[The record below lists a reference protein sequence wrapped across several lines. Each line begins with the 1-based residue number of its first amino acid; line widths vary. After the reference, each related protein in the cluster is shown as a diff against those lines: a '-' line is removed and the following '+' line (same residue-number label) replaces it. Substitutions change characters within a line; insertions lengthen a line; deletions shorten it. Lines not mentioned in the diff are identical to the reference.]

1 MGKYSV
7 SKGIQFGKGIKTLIY
22 GVEGVGKSTLAS
34 KFPKAV
40 FLDTEGSTDKYNF
53 VERYPTPTS
62 IAMLVDECNDI
73 ATSGEYQTIVIDTF
87 DKVEQMIADELC
99 TKNNKQSLEDFGY
112 GAGYSEL
119 DERVGKLLNFF
130 QDLVNKGINI
140 TILAHAKTKNFDSPL
155 GDGSY
160 TRYELK
166 LGAKTTQR
174 TASFLKEW
182 ADMILFCN
190 YKVQVI
196 ENKDKKKHGYGGERC
211 MYTTHSPAYDAKNRF
226 GLDNELPLDF
236 KSIEHIFKMNQVQ
249 GSKAE
254 PKNEQPVDVELM
266 SLGDGKAVIQAKPTE
281 ELNVTTVYQA
291 QAYTEDELKQL
302 SLLPKALV
310 DLMKADNV
318 KPSEIMDFTVSKG
331 IVTRNTPLENYPDGY
346 FDFLTTKWNEPL
358 NYIKTQRELPY

>member
-1 MGKYSV
+1 MGKYTV

-53 VERYPTPTS
+53 VERYPKPTS

-73 ATSGEYQTIVIDTF
+73 VASGEYQTIVIDTF
-87 DKVEQMIADELC
+87 DKVEQMISEELC
-99 TKNNKQSLEDFGY
+99 NANNKQSLEEFGY

-130 QDLVNKGINI
+130 QDIIEKGVNV

-211 MYTTHSPAYDAKNRF
+211 MYTPHSPAYDAKNRF
-226 GLDNELPLDF
+226 GLDNEIPLDF
-236 KSIEHIFKMNQVQ
+236 KSIEHIFKMNQSQ
-249 GSKAE
+249 S
-254 PKNEQPVDVELM
+254 KNEQPVEVNLKPISEE
-266 SLGDGKAVIQAKPTE
+266 KIAIEPKPTE
-281 ELNVTTVYQA
+281 LNVETVYQPTE
-291 QAYTEDELKQL
+291 YTEDELKQM

-318 KPSEIMDFTVSKG
+318 KPSEIMEFTVSKG
-331 IVTRNTPLENYPDGY
+331 IVTRNTPLQNYPDGY

-358 NYIKTQRELPY
+358 NYIKQQRELPY

>member
-1 MGKYSV
+1 MGKYTV

-53 VERYPTPTS
+53 VERYPKPTS

-73 ATSGEYQTIVIDTF
+73 VASGEYQTIVIDTF
-87 DKVEQMIADELC
+87 DKVEQMISEELC
-99 TKNNKQSLEDFGY
+99 NANNKQSLEEFGY

-130 QDLVNKGINI
+130 QDIIEKGVNV

-226 GLDNELPLDF
+226 GLDNEIPLDF
-236 KSIEHIFKMNQVQ
+236 KSIEHIFKMNQSQ
-249 GSKAE
+249 S
-254 PKNEQPVDVELM
+254 KNEQPVEVNLKPISEE
-266 SLGDGKAVIQAKPTE
+266 KIAIEPKPTE
-281 ELNVTTVYQA
+281 LNVETVYQPTE
-291 QAYTEDELKQL
+291 YTEDELKQM

-318 KPSEIMDFTVSKG
+318 KPSEIMEFTVSKG
-331 IVTRNTPLENYPDGY
+331 IVTRNTPLQNYPDGY

-358 NYIKTQRELPY
+358 NYIKQQRELPY

>member
-34 KFPKAV
+34 KFPKAI

-53 VERYPTPTS
+53 VERYPKPTS

-73 ATSGEYQTIVIDTF
+73 VANGEYQTIVIDTF
-87 DKVEQMIADELC
+87 DKVEQMISEELC
-99 TKNNKQSLEDFGY
+99 TANNKQSLEEFGY

-130 QDLVNKGINI
+130 QDIIEKGINV
-140 TILAHAKTKNFDSPL
+140 TILAHARTKNFDSPL

-236 KSIEHIFKMNQVQ
+236 KAIEHIFKMNQSQ
-249 GSKAE
+249 S
-254 PKNEQPVDVELM
+254 KNEQPIEVNLKPISEE
-266 SLGDGKAVIQAKPTE
+266 KIAIEPKPTE
-281 ELNVTTVYQA
+281 LNVETIYQPT
-291 QAYTEDELKQL
+291 AYTEDELKQM

-331 IVTRNTPLENYPDGY
+331 IVTRNTPLKNYPDGY

>member
-99 TKNNKQSLEDFGY
+99 TKSNKQSLEDFGY

-236 KSIEHIFKMNQVQ
+236 KSIEHIFKMNQSQ
-249 GSKAE
+249 S
-254 PKNEQPVDVELM
+254 KNEQPIDVNLKPISE
-266 SLGDGKAVIQAKPTE
+266 DKVAIEPKAA
-281 ELNVTTVYQA
+281 ELNVETIYQPTE
-291 QAYTEDELKQL
+291 YTEDELKQL
-302 SLLPKALV
+302 EILPKALV
-310 DLMKADNV
+310 DLMKADNI

-331 IVTRNTPLENYPDGY
+331 IVTKNTPLSNYPKEY
-346 FDFLTTKWNEPL
+346 LEFLTTKWDEPL

>member
-7 SKGIQFGKGIKTLIY
+7 NKGIQFGKGIKTLIY

-34 KFPKAV
+34 KFPKPI

-53 VERYPTPTS
+53 VERYPKPTS
-62 IAMLVDECNDI
+62 VAMLVDECNDI
-73 ATSGEYQTIVIDTF
+73 VANGEYQTIVIDTF
-87 DKVEQMIADELC
+87 DKIEQMISEELC
-99 TKNNKQSLEDFGY
+99 NANNKQSLEDFGY

-130 QDLVNKGINI
+130 QDIIEKGINV
-140 TILAHAKTKNFDSPL
+140 TILAHARTKNFDSPL

-196 ENKDKKKHGYGGERC
+196 ENKDKKKHGYGGKRC

-236 KSIEHIFKMNQVQ
+236 KAIEHIFKMNQSQ
-249 GSKAE
+249 S
-254 PKNEQPVDVELM
+254 KNEQPIEVNLKPISDEKVAIEP
-266 SLGDGKAVIQAKPTE
+266 KAT
-281 ELNVTTVYQA
+281 ELNVETIYQPTE
-291 QAYTEDELKQL
+291 YTEDELKQM

-331 IVTRNTPLENYPDGY
+331 IVTRNTPLQNYPDGY

>member
-1 MGKYSV
+1 MSKYTV

-34 KFPKAV
+34 KFPKPI

-53 VERYPTPTS
+53 VERYPKPTS

-73 ATSGEYQTIVIDTF
+73 VANGEYQTIVIDTF
-87 DKVEQMIADELC
+87 DKVEQMISEELC
-99 TKNNKQSLEDFGY
+99 AANNKQSLEEFGY

-130 QDLVNKGINI
+130 QDIIEKGINV

-236 KSIEHIFKMNQVQ
+236 KAIEHIFKMNQSQ
-249 GSKAE
+249 SE
-254 PKNEQPVDVELM
+254 NEQPIEVNLKPISEE
-266 SLGDGKAVIQAKPTE
+266 KIAIEPKPTE
-281 ELNVTTVYQA
+281 MNIETIYQPTE
-291 QAYTEDELKQL
+291 YTEDELKQM

-331 IVTRNTPLENYPDGY
+331 IVTRNTPLQNYPDGY

-358 NYIKTQRELPY
+358 NYIKEQRELPF

>member
-1 MGKYSV
+1 MSKYTV

-34 KFPKAV
+34 KFPKPI

-53 VERYPTPTS
+53 VERYPKPTS

-73 ATSGEYQTIVIDTF
+73 VANGEYQTIVIDTF
-87 DKVEQMIADELC
+87 DKVEQMISEELC
-99 TKNNKQSLEDFGY
+99 AANNKQSLEEFGY

-130 QDLVNKGINI
+130 QDIIEKGMNV

-226 GLDNELPLDF
+226 GLDNELPLEF
-236 KSIEHIFKMNQVQ
+236 KAIEHIFKVNQSQ
-249 GSKAE
+249 S
-254 PKNEQPVDVELM
+254 KNEQPIEMNLKPI
-266 SLGDGKAVIQAKPTE
+266 SEEKIAIEPKPTE
-281 ELNVTTVYQA
+281 MNIETIYQPTE
-291 QAYTEDELKQL
+291 YTEDELKQM

-331 IVTRNTPLENYPDGY
+331 IVTRNTPLQNYPDGY

-358 NYIKTQRELPY
+358 NYIKEQRELPF

>member
-1 MGKYSV
+1 MGKYQV
-7 SKGIQFGKGIKTLIY
+7 NKGIQFGKGIKTLIY

-99 TKNNKQSLEDFGY
+99 TKSNKQSLEDFGY
-112 GAGYSEL
+112 GEGYSKL
-119 DERVGKLLNFF
+119 DELVGKLLNFF

-249 GSKAE
+249 GGKLE
-254 PKNEQPVDVELM
+254 PKNEQPVDVEIK
-266 SLGDGKAVIQAKPTE
+266 SLGDDKVAIQPKPTE
-281 ELNVTTVYQA
+281 ELNITTVYQA
-291 QAYTEDELKQL
+291 QAYTEEELKQL
-302 SLLPKALV
+302 EILPKALV

-331 IVTRNTPLENYPDGY
+331 IVTKNTPLSNYPKEY
-346 FDFLTTKWNEPL
+346 LEFLTTKWDEPL

>member
-1 MGKYSV
+1 MGKYQV
-7 SKGIQFGKGIKTLIY
+7 NKGIQFGKGIKTLIY

-99 TKNNKQSLEDFGY
+99 TKSNKQSLEDFGY
-112 GAGYSEL
+112 GAGYAEL

-236 KSIEHIFKMNQVQ
+236 KSIEHIFKMNQSQ
-249 GSKAE
+249 S
-254 PKNEQPVDVELM
+254 KNEQPIDVNLKPISEEKVAIEP
-266 SLGDGKAVIQAKPTE
+266 KAA
-281 ELNVTTVYQA
+281 ELNVETVYQPTE
-291 QAYTEDELKQL
+291 YTEDELKQM

-331 IVTRNTPLENYPDGY
+331 IVTKNTPLSNYPKEY
-346 FDFLTTKWNEPL
+346 LEFLTTKWDEPL

>member
-1 MGKYSV
+1 MSKYTV

-34 KFPKAV
+34 KFPKPI

-53 VERYPTPTS
+53 VERYPKPTS

-73 ATSGEYQTIVIDTF
+73 VANGEYQTIVIDTF
-87 DKVEQMIADELC
+87 DKVEQMISEELC
-99 TKNNKQSLEDFGY
+99 AANNKQSLEEFGY

-130 QDLVNKGINI
+130 QDIIEKGMNV

-236 KSIEHIFKMNQVQ
+236 KAIEHIFKMNQSQ
-249 GSKAE
+249 S
-254 PKNEQPVDVELM
+254 KNEQPIEVNLKPISEE
-266 SLGDGKAVIQAKPTE
+266 KIAIEPKPTE
-281 ELNVTTVYQA
+281 MNIETIYQPTE
-291 QAYTEDELKQL
+291 YTEDELKQM

-331 IVTRNTPLENYPDGY
+331 IVTRNTPLQNYPDGY

-358 NYIKTQRELPY
+358 NYIKEQRELPF

>member
-1 MGKYSV
+1 MGKYTV
-7 SKGIQFGKGIKTLIY
+7 NKGIQFGKGIKTLIY

-34 KFPKAV
+34 KFPKPI

-53 VERYPTPTS
+53 VERYPKPTS

-73 ATSGEYQTIVIDTF
+73 VANGEYQTIVIDTF
-87 DKVEQMIADELC
+87 DKVEQMISEELC
-99 TKNNKQSLEDFGY
+99 TANNKQSLEDFGY
-112 GAGYSEL
+112 GEGYSKL
-119 DERVGKLLNFF
+119 DELVGKLLNFF
-130 QDLVNKGINI
+130 QDIIEKGINV

-236 KSIEHIFKMNQVQ
+236 KAIEHIFKMNQSQ
-249 GSKAE
+249 S
-254 PKNEQPVDVELM
+254 KNEQPIEVNLKPISEE
-266 SLGDGKAVIQAKPTE
+266 KIAIEPKPTE
-281 ELNVTTVYQA
+281 LNVETIYQPT
-291 QAYTEDELKQL
+291 AYTEDELKQM

-331 IVTRNTPLENYPDGY
+331 IVTRNTPLQNYPDGY

>member
-1 MGKYSV
+1 MSKYTV

-34 KFPKAV
+34 KFPKPI

-53 VERYPTPTS
+53 VERYPKPTS

-73 ATSGEYQTIVIDTF
+73 VANGEYQTIVIDTF
-87 DKVEQMIADELC
+87 DKVEQMISEELC
-99 TKNNKQSLEDFGY
+99 VANNKQSLEEFGY

-130 QDLVNKGINI
+130 QDIIEKGINV

-236 KSIEHIFKMNQVQ
+236 KAIEHIFKMNQSQ
-249 GSKAE
+249 SE
-254 PKNEQPVDVELM
+254 NEQPIEVNLKPISEE
-266 SLGDGKAVIQAKPTE
+266 KIAIEPKPTE
-281 ELNVTTVYQA
+281 MNIETIYQPTE
-291 QAYTEDELKQL
+291 YTEDELKQM

-331 IVTRNTPLENYPDGY
+331 IVTRNTPLQNYPDGY

-358 NYIKTQRELPY
+358 NYIKEQRELPF

>member
-7 SKGIQFGKGIKTLIY
+7 NKGIQFGKGIKTLIY

-34 KFPKAV
+34 KFPKPI

-53 VERYPTPTS
+53 VERYPKPTS

-73 ATSGEYQTIVIDTF
+73 VANGEYQTIVIDTF
-87 DKVEQMIADELC
+87 DKIEQMISEELC
-99 TKNNKQSLEDFGY
+99 NANNKQSLEEFGY

-130 QDLVNKGINI
+130 QDIIEKGINV
-140 TILAHAKTKNFDSPL
+140 TILAHARTKNFDSPL

-236 KSIEHIFKMNQVQ
+236 KAIEHIFKMNQSQ
-249 GSKAE
+249 S
-254 PKNEQPVDVELM
+254 KNEQPIEVNLKPISEE
-266 SLGDGKAVIQAKPTE
+266 KIAIEPKPTE
-281 ELNVTTVYQA
+281 LNVETIYQPT
-291 QAYTEDELKQL
+291 AYTEDELKQM

-331 IVTRNTPLENYPDGY
+331 IVTRNTPLKNYPDGY

>member
-1 MGKYSV
+1 MGKYTV

-53 VERYPTPTS
+53 VERYPKPTS

-73 ATSGEYQTIVIDTF
+73 VANGEYQTIVIDTF
-87 DKVEQMIADELC
+87 DKIEQMISEELC
-99 TKNNKQSLEDFGY
+99 TANNKQSLEDFGY

-130 QDLVNKGINI
+130 QDIIEKGINV
-140 TILAHAKTKNFDSPL
+140 TILAHAKTKTFDSPL

-236 KSIEHIFKMNQVQ
+236 KAIEHIFKMNQSQ
-249 GSKAE
+249 S
-254 PKNEQPVDVELM
+254 KNEQPIEVNLKPIGEE
-266 SLGDGKAVIQAKPTE
+266 KIAIEPKPTE
-281 ELNVTTVYQA
+281 LKVETIYQPTE
-291 QAYTEDELKQL
+291 YTEDELKQM
-302 SLLPKALV
+302 SLLPQALV

>member
-1 MGKYSV
+1 MGEYIV

-53 VERYPTPTS
+53 VERYPKPTS

-73 ATSGEYQTIVIDTF
+73 VASGEYQTIVIDTF
-87 DKVEQMIADELC
+87 DKVEQMISEELC
-99 TKNNKQSLEDFGY
+99 NANNKQSLEEFGY

-130 QDLVNKGINI
+130 QDIIEKGVNV

-249 GSKAE
+249 GGKLE
-254 PKNEQPVDVELM
+254 QKNEQPVDVEIKP
-266 SLGDGKAVIQAKPTE
+266 LGDGKAVIQAKPTE

-291 QAYTEDELKQL
+291 QAYTEEELKQL
-302 SLLPKALV
+302 EILPKALV

-331 IVTRNTPLENYPDGY
+331 IVTRNTPLSNYPKEY
-346 FDFLTTKWNEPL
+346 LEFLTTKWDEPL

>member
-7 SKGIQFGKGIKTLIY
+7 NKGIQFGKGIKTLIY

-34 KFPKAV
+34 KFPKAI

-53 VERYPTPTS
+53 VERYPKPTS

-73 ATSGEYQTIVIDTF
+73 VANGEYQTIVIDTF
-87 DKVEQMIADELC
+87 DKIEQMISEELC
-99 TKNNKQSLEDFGY
+99 TANNKQSLEDFGY

-130 QDLVNKGINI
+130 QDIIEKGINV
-140 TILAHAKTKNFDSPL
+140 TILAHARTKNFDSPL

-236 KSIEHIFKMNQVQ
+236 KVIEHIFKMNQSQ
-249 GSKAE
+249 S
-254 PKNEQPVDVELM
+254 KNEQPIEVNLKPISEE
-266 SLGDGKAVIQAKPTE
+266 KIAIEPKPTE
-281 ELNVTTVYQA
+281 LNVETIYQPT
-291 QAYTEDELKQL
+291 AYTEDELKQM

-331 IVTRNTPLENYPDGY
+331 IVTRNTPLKNYPDGY

>member
-7 SKGIQFGKGIKTLIY
+7 SRGIQFGKGIKTLIY
-22 GVEGVGKSTLAS
+22 GVEGVGKTTLAS

-87 DKVEQMIADELC
+87 DKVEQMIADELL

-160 TRYELK
+160 TRYELN
-166 LGAKTTQR
+166 LVQR
-174 TASFLKEW
+174 QHNVL
-182 ADMILFCN
+182 
-190 YKVQVI
+190 
-196 ENKDKKKHGYGGERC
+196 R
-211 MYTTHSPAYDAKNRF
+211 HS
-226 GLDNELPLDF
+226 
-236 KSIEHIFKMNQVQ
+236 
-249 GSKAE
+249 
-254 PKNEQPVDVELM
+254 
-266 SLGDGKAVIQAKPTE
+266 
-281 ELNVTTVYQA
+281 
-291 QAYTEDELKQL
+291 
-302 SLLPKALV
+302 
-310 DLMKADNV
+310 
-318 KPSEIMDFTVSKG
+318 
-331 IVTRNTPLENYPDGY
+331 
-346 FDFLTTKWNEPL
+346 
-358 NYIKTQRELPY
+358 

>member
-1 MGKYSV
+1 MSKYTV
-7 SKGIQFGKGIKTLIY
+7 SKGIQLGKGIKTLIY

-34 KFPKAV
+34 KFPKPI

-53 VERYPTPTS
+53 VERYPKPTS

-73 ATSGEYQTIVIDTF
+73 VANGEYQTIVIDTF
-87 DKVEQMIADELC
+87 DKVEQMISEELC
-99 TKNNKQSLEDFGY
+99 AANNKQSLEEFGY

-130 QDLVNKGINI
+130 QDIIEKGMNV

-236 KSIEHIFKMNQVQ
+236 KAIEHIFKVNQSQ
-249 GSKAE
+249 S
-254 PKNEQPVDVELM
+254 KNEQPIEMNLKPI
-266 SLGDGKAVIQAKPTE
+266 SEEKIVIEPKPTE
-281 ELNVTTVYQA
+281 MNIETIYQPTE
-291 QAYTEDELKQL
+291 YTEDELKQM
-302 SLLPKALV
+302 SSLPKALV

-331 IVTRNTPLENYPDGY
+331 IVTRNTPLQNYPDGY

-358 NYIKTQRELPY
+358 NYIKEQRELPF

>member
-1 MGKYSV
+1 MSKYSV

-99 TKNNKQSLEDFGY
+99 TKSNKQSLEDFGY
-112 GAGYSEL
+112 GAGYAEL

-236 KSIEHIFKMNQVQ
+236 KAIEHIFKMNQSQ
-249 GSKAE
+249 S
-254 PKNEQPVDVELM
+254 KNEQPVEVNLKPISEDKVAIEP
-266 SLGDGKAVIQAKPTE
+266 KAT
-281 ELNVTTVYQA
+281 ELNVETIYQPTE
-291 QAYTEDELKQL
+291 YTEEELKQL
-302 SLLPKALV
+302 EILPKALV

>member
-1 MGKYSV
+1 MGKYQV
-7 SKGIQFGKGIKTLIY
+7 NKGIQFGKGIKTLIY

-34 KFPKAV
+34 KFPKAI

-87 DKVEQMIADELC
+87 DKVEQMIAGESC
-99 TKNNKQSLEDFGY
+99 AKSNKQSLEDFGY
-112 GAGYSEL
+112 GEGYAKL
-119 DERVGKLLNFF
+119 DELVGKLLNFF
-130 QDLVNKGINI
+130 QELIDKGINV

-226 GLDNELPLDF
+226 GLDTELPLDF
-236 KSIEHIFKMNQVQ
+236 KSIEHIFKMNQSQ
-249 GSKAE
+249 S
-254 PKNEQPVDVELM
+254 KNEQPIDVNLKPISEEKVAIEP
-266 SLGDGKAVIQAKPTE
+266 KAA
-281 ELNVTTVYQA
+281 ELNVETVYQPTE
-291 QAYTEDELKQL
+291 YTEDELKQM

-331 IVTRNTPLENYPDGY
+331 IVTKNTPLSNYPKEY
-346 FDFLTTKWNEPL
+346 LEFLTTKWDEPL

>member
-1 MGKYSV
+1 MGKYQV
-7 SKGIQFGKGIKTLIY
+7 NKGIQFGKGIKTLIY

-34 KFPKAV
+34 KFPKAI

-99 TKNNKQSLEDFGY
+99 TKSNKQSLEDFGY
-112 GAGYSEL
+112 GEGYAKL
-119 DERVGKLLNFF
+119 DELVGKLLNFF
-130 QDLVNKGINI
+130 QELIDKGINV

-211 MYTTHSPAYDAKNRF
+211 MYTTHSPAYDAK
-226 GLDNELPLDF
+226 
-236 KSIEHIFKMNQVQ
+236 I
-249 GSKAE
+249 
-254 PKNEQPVDVELM
+254 
-266 SLGDGKAVIQAKPTE
+266 
-281 ELNVTTVYQA
+281 
-291 QAYTEDELKQL
+291 
-302 SLLPKALV
+302 
-310 DLMKADNV
+310 
-318 KPSEIMDFTVSKG
+318 VS
-331 IVTRNTPLENYPDGY
+331 V
-346 FDFLTTKWNEPL
+346 
-358 NYIKTQRELPY
+358 

>member
-1 MGKYSV
+1 MGKYTV

-99 TKNNKQSLEDFGY
+99 TKSNKQSLEDFGY

-196 ENKDKKKHGYGGERC
+196 ENKDKKKHGYGCERC

-236 KSIEHIFKMNQVQ
+236 KSIEHIFKMNQSQ
-249 GSKAE
+249 S
-254 PKNEQPVDVELM
+254 KNEQPIDVNLKPISEEKVAIEP
-266 SLGDGKAVIQAKPTE
+266 KAA
-281 ELNVTTVYQA
+281 ELNVETVYQPTE
-291 QAYTEDELKQL
+291 YTEDELKQM

-331 IVTRNTPLENYPDGY
+331 IVTKNTPLSNYPKEY
-346 FDFLTTKWNEPL
+346 LEFLTTKWDEPL

>member
-99 TKNNKQSLEDFGY
+99 TKSNKQSLEDFGY
-112 GAGYSEL
+112 GAGYAEL

-236 KSIEHIFKMNQVQ
+236 KSIEHIFKMNQSQ
-249 GSKAE
+249 G
-254 PKNEQPVDVELM
+254 KNEQPIDVNLKPISEE
-266 SLGDGKAVIQAKPTE
+266 KIAIEPKPTE
-281 ELNVTTVYQA
+281 LKVETIYQPTE
-291 QAYTEDELKQL
+291 YTEDELKQM

-331 IVTRNTPLENYPDGY
+331 IVTRNTPLQNYPDGY

>member
-34 KFPKAV
+34 KFPKAI

-53 VERYPTPTS
+53 IERYPTPTS

-99 TKNNKQSLEDFGY
+99 TKSNKQSLEDFGY
-112 GAGYSEL
+112 GEGYAKL
-119 DERVGKLLNFF
+119 DELVGKLLNFF

-236 KSIEHIFKMNQVQ
+236 KSIEHIFKMNQSQ
-249 GSKAE
+249 S
-254 PKNEQPVDVELM
+254 KNEQPVEVNLKPISEEKVAIEP
-266 SLGDGKAVIQAKPTE
+266 KAA
-281 ELNVTTVYQA
+281 ELNVETVYQPTE
-291 QAYTEDELKQL
+291 YTEEELKQM
-302 SLLPKALV
+302 SLLPKALI

-318 KPSEIMDFTVSKG
+318 KPSEIMEFTVSKG

-358 NYIKTQRELPY
+358 NYIKQQRELPY

>member
-112 GAGYSEL
+112 GAGYAEL

-160 TRYELK
+160 PRYELK

-196 ENKDKKKHGYGGERC
+196 EN
-211 MYTTHSPAYDAKNRF
+211 
-226 GLDNELPLDF
+226 
-236 KSIEHIFKMNQVQ
+236 
-249 GSKAE
+249 
-254 PKNEQPVDVELM
+254 
-266 SLGDGKAVIQAKPTE
+266 
-281 ELNVTTVYQA
+281 
-291 QAYTEDELKQL
+291 
-302 SLLPKALV
+302 
-310 DLMKADNV
+310 
-318 KPSEIMDFTVSKG
+318 
-331 IVTRNTPLENYPDGY
+331 
-346 FDFLTTKWNEPL
+346 
-358 NYIKTQRELPY
+358 

>member
-34 KFPKAV
+34 KFPKAI

-53 VERYPTPTS
+53 IERYPTPTS

-73 ATSGEYQTIVIDTF
+73 VASGEYQTIVIDTF

-99 TKNNKQSLEDFGY
+99 TKSNKQSLEDFGY
-112 GAGYSEL
+112 GEGYAKL
-119 DERVGKLLNFF
+119 DELVGKLLNFF

-236 KSIEHIFKMNQVQ
+236 KAIEHIFKMNQSQ
-249 GSKAE
+249 S
-254 PKNEQPVDVELM
+254 KNEQPIEVNSKPISEDKVAIEP
-266 SLGDGKAVIQAKPTE
+266 KAA
-281 ELNVTTVYQA
+281 ELNVETIYQPTG
-291 QAYTEDELKQL
+291 YTEDELKQL

-310 DLMKADNV
+310 DLMKADNI

-331 IVTRNTPLENYPDGY
+331 IVTKNTPLSNYPKEY
-346 FDFLTTKWNEPL
+346 LEFLTTKWDEPL

>member
-99 TKNNKQSLEDFGY
+99 TKSNKQSLEDFGY
-112 GAGYSEL
+112 GAGYAEL

-130 QDLVNKGINI
+130 QDLVNKCINI

-211 MYTTHSPAYDAKNRF
+211 M
-226 GLDNELPLDF
+226 
-236 KSIEHIFKMNQVQ
+236 
-249 GSKAE
+249 
-254 PKNEQPVDVELM
+254 
-266 SLGDGKAVIQAKPTE
+266 
-281 ELNVTTVYQA
+281 
-291 QAYTEDELKQL
+291 
-302 SLLPKALV
+302 
-310 DLMKADNV
+310 
-318 KPSEIMDFTVSKG
+318 
-331 IVTRNTPLENYPDGY
+331 
-346 FDFLTTKWNEPL
+346 
-358 NYIKTQRELPY
+358 

>member
-1 MGKYSV
+1 MGKYTV
-7 SKGIQFGKGIKTLIY
+7 NKGIQFGKGIKTLIY

-34 KFPKAV
+34 KFPKPI

-53 VERYPTPTS
+53 VERYPKPTS

-73 ATSGEYQTIVIDTF
+73 VANGEYQTIVIDTF
-87 DKVEQMIADELC
+87 DKVEQMISEELC
-99 TKNNKQSLEDFGY
+99 AANNKQSLEEFGY

-130 QDLVNKGINI
+130 QDIIEKGINV

-236 KSIEHIFKMNQVQ
+236 KAIEHIFKMNQSQ
-249 GSKAE
+249 SE
-254 PKNEQPVDVELM
+254 NEQPIEVNLKPISEE
-266 SLGDGKAVIQAKPTE
+266 KIAIEPKPTE
-281 ELNVTTVYQA
+281 MNIETIYQPTE
-291 QAYTEDELKQL
+291 YTEDELKQM

-331 IVTRNTPLENYPDGY
+331 IVTRNTPLQNYPDGY

-358 NYIKTQRELPY
+358 NYIKEQRELPF

>member
-34 KFPKAV
+34 KFPKAI

-99 TKNNKQSLEDFGY
+99 TKSNKQSLEDFGY
-112 GAGYSEL
+112 GEGYSKL
-119 DERVGKLLNFF
+119 DELVGKLLNFF

-236 KSIEHIFKMNQVQ
+236 KSIEHIFKMNQSQ
-249 GSKAE
+249 S
-254 PKNEQPVDVELM
+254 KNEQPIDVNLKPISEEKVAIEP
-266 SLGDGKAVIQAKPTE
+266 KAA
-281 ELNVTTVYQA
+281 ELNVETVYQPTE
-291 QAYTEDELKQL
+291 YTEDELKQM

-331 IVTRNTPLENYPDGY
+331 IVTKNTPLSNYPKEY
-346 FDFLTTKWNEPL
+346 LEFLTTKWDEPL

>member
-1 MGKYSV
+1 MGKYTV

-34 KFPKAV
+34 KFPKPI

-53 VERYPTPTS
+53 VERYPKPTS

-73 ATSGEYQTIVIDTF
+73 VANGEYQTIVIDTF
-87 DKVEQMIADELC
+87 DKVEQMISEELC
-99 TKNNKQSLEDFGY
+99 AANNKQSLEEFGY

-130 QDLVNKGINI
+130 QDIIEKGMNV

-226 GLDNELPLDF
+226 GLD
-236 KSIEHIFKMNQVQ
+236 
-249 GSKAE
+249 
-254 PKNEQPVDVELM
+254 
-266 SLGDGKAVIQAKPTE
+266 
-281 ELNVTTVYQA
+281 
-291 QAYTEDELKQL
+291 L
-302 SLLPKALV
+302 SL
-310 DLMKADNV
+310 
-318 KPSEIMDFTVSKG
+318 IH
-331 IVTRNTPLENYPDGY
+331 I
-346 FDFLTTKWNEPL
+346 
-358 NYIKTQRELPY
+358 